1 LKIDTPQYF
10 TFFNLS
16 NEVISTILTKTKTMD
31 GILYLVDETNKRR
44 YAQIDLEKHGE
55 IWEDFIDI
63 LEATNREKESTITL
77 EELEK
82 ELKEEG
88 LISPI

>member
-1 LKIDTPQYF
+1 
-10 TFFNLS
+10 
-16 NEVISTILTKTKTMD
+16 MD
-31 GILYLVDETNKRR
+31 GILYLVDETNKKR

-55 IWEDFIDI
+55 IWENFIDS

-88 LISPI
+88 LIFPT